1 MTGTNVRTA
10 LPLALACL
18 ATSLPGCS
26 VRGEPERASLGD
38 QPVADAGNEVVGR
51 PLAGDEQR
59 EAYLVVLQEL
69 PSRLSQSNPALRPVV
84 CLDRGIR
91 TGPGGAY
98 VEDHQQKWLDQVEDD
113 GLVAAV
119 GDHSTAACPD
129 QSYWITLQA
138 THLLSGDSVAVP
150 LTAQPV
156 VRRTG
161 AQVDARE
168 LTAILSGRG
177 SRWVVAEWR

>member
-1 MTGTNVRTA
+1 M
-10 LPLALACL
+10 
-18 ATSLPGCS
+18 
-26 VRGEPERASLGD
+26 
-38 QPVADAGNEVVGR
+38 ADAANEVVGR
-51 PLAGDEQR
+51 PLAADEQR

-69 PSRLSQSNPALRPVV
+69 PSRLSQMSPALRPVV

-119 GDHSTAACPD
+119 GDRSTAGCPD
-129 QSYWITLQA
+129 QSFWITLQ
-138 THLLSGDSVAVP
+138 TTKLLSADSVAVP

-156 VRRTG
+156 VRQTG
-161 AQVDARE
+161 GQVDARE
-168 LTAILSGRG
+168 WTALLSGRSSG
-177 SRWVVAEWR
+177 WVVEAWR